1 MHVSCSNTSL
11 NKYRLMQSSSLLAI
25 LFIYYL
31 AKCLDELKKV
41 DVIQPDVFYIA
52 PKYADDITF
61 VTTSKEM
68 INKIKETI
76 PPQLKKYNLMES
88 W

>member
-1 MHVSCSNTSL
+1 MKVEKENIFNIIIVITCSP
-11 NKYRLMQSSSLLAI
+11 
-25 LFIYYL
+25 
-31 AKCLDELKKV
+31 
-41 DVIQPDVFYIA
+41 QPDVFYIA

-76 PPQLKKYNLMES
+76 PPQLKKYNRMVNETKTEQYQACGAACL
-88 W
+88 

>member
-1 MHVSCSNTSL
+1 MTTA
-11 NKYRLMQSSSLLAI
+11 KYQSARLLPHWRQS
-25 LFIYYL
+25 
-31 AKCLDELKKV
+31 
-41 DVIQPDVFYIA
+41 IQPDVFYIA

-76 PPQLKKYNLMES
+76 PPQLKKYNLMVNETKTEQYQIPRPHPDPLPLEH
-88 W
+88 